1 MTTINESHTA
11 KGYTPAA
18 YVKSVFG
25 QARTIESITIHHWGV
40 FGQRHDDVVR
50 FFESGPGTTSA
61 HFVVSAGRIDCLVS
75 PQDAAWHSGT
85 AKGNATSIGIECHP
99 EATPEDYET
108 VAELIRFL
116 RDQHGNLP
124 LIPHRQWSSTA
135 CPGIWDLKKLDTM
148 AKAGSAAIH
157 PESSTV
163 KPSTPSTSTPTKE
176 GKMLVITQ
184 SKGDPAIWIGDGVS
198 RRHIPDPKTLAD
210 YQKLAAWGVLSIYK
224 NGEIQNFPPETLG
237 ANVELIGAV
246 QAEAI
251 AARAAALVKANK

>member
-40 FGQRHDDVVR
+40 FGQKHDDVVR

-75 PQDAAWHSGT
+75 PVDAAWHAGS

-116 RDQHGNLP
+116 RTAYGNLP
-124 LIPHRQWSSTA
+124 LIPHRQWHATA
-135 CPGIWDLKKLDTM
+135 CPGIWDLAKLDKL
-148 AKAGSAAIH
+148 AKVQAAVS

-163 KPSTPSTSTPTKE
+163 TPNTPTPTKE

-237 ANVELIGAV
+237 ADVSSQKIEAV

-251 AARAAALVKANK
+251 AARAAALVKATK